1 MGGELTEAVDL
12 KLRVAVELKGRFLW
26 RYADWPAGSAEVST
40 FMGLFSYILYGF
52 SQREADV

>member
-26 RYADWPAGSAEVST
+26 GYADWPGGGAEVST
-40 FMGLFSYILYGF
+40 LLKGLYK
-52 SQREADV
+52 